1 MAILDHF
8 GYPTHPVEDY
18 DDPLWYNRDDFKP
31 WLEHI
36 KDSKRLIII
45 DDSAASPKSNK
56 PDVTHKKLQVT
67 SDKIKAKSG
76 REVRA
81 RSYKIEP
88 DPIEGEPSTPKKRDG
103 RAEKK
108 PKRGAKKTRVV
119 YSSPGASPAR
129 EETPRPTT
137 GGKSPRV
144 FSIKGPKPKKES
156 SDVDTS
162 STEPNS
168 E

>member
-8 GYPTHPVEDY
+8 GYPTHPMGDY
-18 DDPLWYNRDDFKP
+18 DDPLWYNQEDFKP

-36 KDSKRLIII
+36 KDNKRLIII

-67 SDKIKAKSG
+67 SEKIKAKSG

-81 RSYKIEP
+81 RSYKTEP
-88 DPIEGEPSTPKKRDG
+88 DPVEGEPSTPKKRDG

-108 PKRGAKKTRVV
+108 PKRGPKRPRLFTAPPGPVLLERRLPDLPLEGRVPV
-119 YSSPGASPAR
+119 YFQS
-129 EETPRPTT
+129 
-137 GGKSPRV
+137 RV
-144 FSIKGPKPKKES
+144 
-156 SDVDTS
+156 
-162 STEPNS
+162 PNLKRNPLM
-168 E
+168 

>member
-8 GYPTHPVEDY
+8 GYLTHPVEDY

-45 DDSAASPKSNK
+45 DDSAASPKSSK

-67 SDKIKAKSG
+67 SDKIKAKSR

-81 RSYKIEP
+81 RSYKIES
-88 DPIEGEPSTPKKRDG
+88 DPIEGESSTPKKRD
-103 RAEKK
+103 
-108 PKRGAKKTRVV
+108 
-119 YSSPGASPAR
+119 S
-129 EETPRPTT
+129 
-137 GGKSPRV
+137 
-144 FSIKGPKPKKES
+144 
-156 SDVDTS
+156 
-162 STEPNS
+162 
-168 E
+168 

>member
-8 GYPTHPVEDY
+8 GYLTHPMEDY

-31 WLEHI
+31 WLKHI
-36 KDSKRLIII
+36 KDNKRLMII
-45 DDSAASPKSNK
+45 DDSAAGPKSGK

-76 REVRA
+76 REVKA
-81 RSYKIEP
+81 RSYKTEP
-88 DPIEGEPSTPKKRDG
+88 DPMEGEPSVPKKRDG

-108 PKRGAKKTRVV
+108 PKKGAKKTKVV
-119 YSSPGASPAR
+119 HSSPRASPVR
-129 EETPRPTT
+129 EEVPRPTT

-144 FSIKGPKPKKES
+144 FSIKGPKPKRES

-162 STEPNS
+162 STESDS

>member
-8 GYPTHPVEDY
+8 GYPTQPMEDY
-18 DDPLWYNRDDFKP
+18 DDPLWYNREDFKP

-36 KDSKRLIII
+36 KDNKRLIII
-45 DDSAASPKSNK
+45 DDSAASPKPTK

-76 REVRA
+76 REGRA
-81 RSYKIEP
+81 RIYKTEP
-88 DPIEGEPSTPKKRDG
+88 DSIEGEPSSPKKRDG

-108 PKRGAKKTRVV
+108 PKRGAKKTKIA

-129 EETPRPTT
+129 EETPRSTT

-162 STEPNS
+162 STESNS

>member
-8 GYPTHPVEDY
+8 GYSTYPMEDY

-45 DDSAASPKSNK
+45 DDSAASPKSSK
-56 PDVTHKKLQVT
+56 PDVIHKKLQVT

-81 RSYKIEP
+81 RSYKAEP
-88 DPIEGEPSTPKKRDG
+88 DSMEGEPSIPKKRDG

-108 PKRGAKKTRVV
+108 PKG
-119 YSSPGASPAR
+119 
-129 EETPRPTT
+129 
-137 GGKSPRV
+137 
-144 FSIKGPKPKKES
+144 GPKRPESLTALPGPVQLERKLPDLLLEGRVLVYFQSKAPNPKRS
-156 SDVDTS
+156 LLM
-162 STEPNS
+162 
-168 E
+168 